1 MRIAFDVN
9 GVLRDTFLKSEQI
22 YQKFYIDEFDREK
35 TSSFNEETEEFEEDK
50 IDDEEFEYSLN
61 LPVTSLDNL
70 EQHFRFPNKE
80 DLFNFFYIDFPMQI
94 FGHAPSISANTF
106 NVLNEIYEELRDEHD
121 IIIVS
126 DEMQKSKPATLF
138 FLSKYGV
145 LIEKILFFSKVTQ
158 KTVWKEFD
166 ILVTANPDLIK
177 SKRKNK
183 IIVKYQTTYNENL
196 EADYTIEKLEDLVGL
211 YEELKLKKN
220 DD

>member
-50 IDDEEFEYSLN
+50 INDEEFEYSLN
-61 LPVTSLDNL
+61 LPVTSLDKL
-70 EQHFRFPNKE
+70 EEHFKFPNKE

-138 FLSKYGV
+138 FLSKYGCLV
-145 LIEKILFFSKVTQ
+145 EKIKFYSNITIDSMWDEVD
-158 KTVWKEFD
+158 VV
-166 ILVTANPDLIK
+166 ITANPNLIK
-177 SKRKNK
+177 NSDDSKTV
-183 IIVKYQTTYNENL
+183 VKFETTYNKDIES
-196 EADYTIEKLEDLVGL
+196 EYSIKTIKEFKDL
-211 YEELKLKKN
+211 YIKLKLK
-220 DD
+220 

>member
-50 IDDEEFEYSLN
+50 INDEEFEYSLN
-61 LPVTSLDNL
+61 LPVTSLDKL
-70 EQHFRFPNKE
+70 EEHFKFPNKE

-138 FLSKYGV
+138 FLSKYGCLV
-145 LIEKILFFSKVTQ
+145 EKIKFYSNITIDSMWDEVD
-158 KTVWKEFD
+158 VV
-166 ILVTANPDLIK
+166 ITANPNLIK
-177 SKRKNK
+177 NSDDSKTV
-183 IIVKYQTTYNENL
+183 VKFETTYNQDIES
-196 EADYTIEKLEDLVGL
+196 EYSIKTIKEFKDL
-211 YEELKLKKN
+211 YIKLKLK
-220 DD
+220 